1 MNARDALLGDRS
13 PRIRAGVLAL
23 ALPILASVAFLLEY
37 DLVLGFWPL
46 SLALGIALYAGLA
59 RAGILAGLGAVFLA
73 ILWRFVV
80 PPLVG
85 YLRWSM
91 DTRYT
96 PPRLLAYKLDPP
108 GELQEGLTHGPLYA
122 LAGALVLGGLA
133 YLIGVGVRKVA
144 ERTS

>member
-23 ALPILASVAFLLEY
+23 TLPILASVAFLLEY

-46 SLALGIALYAGLA
+46 YLALGIALYAGLA
-59 RAGILAGLGAVFLA
+59 RAGVLAGLGAVFLA

-96 PPRLLAYKLDPP
+96 PPRLLAYKLDPS

-133 YLIGVGVRKVA
+133 YLIGVGVRKVT

>member
-1 MNARDALLGDRS
+1 MNTRDALLGDRS
-13 PRIRAGVLAL
+13 PRIRVGVLAL
-23 ALPILASVAFLLEY
+23 SLPVLATIVFFLEY
-37 DLVLGFWPL
+37 DVVLGFWPL
-46 SLALGIALYAGLA
+46 YLALGIALYAGLIRGGA
-59 RAGILAGLGAVFLA
+59 LAGLGTVFIA

-108 GELQEGLTHGPLYA
+108 GELQEGLVRGPLYA
-122 LAGALVLGGLA
+122 LIGAFVLGGLA
-133 YLIGVGVRKVA
+133 YLAGVGLRKVVL
-144 ERTS
+144 ED